1 MSAIRLN
8 GQYVLL
14 QDVERK
20 SYFEFVN
27 LVMPKITLDEPIP
40 QTAAGVLAGLLAEGK
55 DQRDP
60 VVQAGFHACASLGVK
75 NMWTD
80 GAAAT
85 ITEEVATDAAQ
96 GLETAFGF
104 AAIESGLAAV
114 AAMCNA
120 FRRVV
125 RVNDTEVKV
134 VRQPRELMMKIAQA
148 VSGSKGVNEPVFV
161 TAGRLLGSMLKSG
174 KTLEDPETMTVLCM
188 LSDLGATGIFVD
200 VDKNQLG
207 FGGFST
213 ANAMS
218 SAILQ
223 GLDVEKVK
231 QVRESIVKTNQQFR
245 EVVERQQAGAQG
257 AAKAPEVRV
266 PAVMGTRRRR

>member
-60 VVQAGFHACASLGVK
+60 VVQAGFHACAALGVK

-125 RVNDTEVKV
+125 RVNETEVKV

>member
-20 SYFEFVN
+20 HFFEFVN
-27 LVMPKITLDEPIP
+27 QVMPRITPEEPIP
-40 QTAAGVLAGLLAEGK
+40 QTSASVLAGLLAEGK

-60 VVQAGFHACASLGVK
+60 VVQAGFQACASLGVK
-75 NMWTD
+75 NLWTD
-80 GAAAT
+80 GPTAT
-85 ITEEVATDAAQ
+85 ITEEIPTDASQ

-104 AAIESGLAAV
+104 AAIESGLAVV

-120 FRRVV
+120 FGRVI
-125 RVNDTEVKV
+125 RINDEEVKV
-134 VRQPRELMMKIAQA
+134 VRQPRENLSAAAKLIEANKN
-148 VSGSKGVNEPVFV
+148 VREPVFV
-161 TAGRLLGSMLKSG
+161 TAGRILGTMMKEGRTLTEPEPMTLLC
-174 KTLEDPETMTVLCM
+174 V
-188 LSDLGATGIFVD
+188 LSDLGATAVYVD
-200 VDKNQLG
+200 IEKDQLG

-223 GLDVEKVK
+223 GLDAEKVAK
-231 QVRESIVKTNQQFR
+231 VRETIVKTNSQFR
-245 EVVERQQAGAQG
+245 ETIERQRRGEGGAETRQL
-257 AAKAPEVRV
+257 RV
-266 PAVMGTRRRR
+266 PSVLGTRRRR

>member
-27 LVMPKITLDEPIP
+27 LVMPKITPDEPIP
-40 QTAAGVLAGLLAEGK
+40 QTAATVLAGLLAEGK
-55 DQRDP
+55 DQRDAL
-60 VVQAGFHACASLGVK
+60 VQAGFHACASLGIK

-80 GAAAT
+80 GATAT

-104 AAIESGLAAV
+104 AAIESGLATV

-120 FRRVV
+120 FRRVI
-125 RVNDTEVKV
+125 RVNETEVKV
-134 VRQPRELMMKIAQA
+134 LRQPRELMMKIAQA
-148 VSGSKGVNEPVFV
+148 VSANKGVNEPVFV
-161 TAGRLLGSMLKSG
+161 TAGRLLGSMIREG

-188 LSDLGATGIFVD
+188 LSDLGATALFVD
-200 VDKNQLG
+200 VEKGQLG

-245 EVVERQQAGAQG
+245 QVVERQQAGAQG
-257 AAKAPEVRV
+257 AAKGPDMRI